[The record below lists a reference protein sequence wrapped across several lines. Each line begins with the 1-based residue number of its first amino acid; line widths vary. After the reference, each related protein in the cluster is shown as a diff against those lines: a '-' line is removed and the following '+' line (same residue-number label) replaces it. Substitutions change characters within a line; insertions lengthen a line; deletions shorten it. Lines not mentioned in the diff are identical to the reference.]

1 MKTIVLASSSP
12 RRIGLLSRYNIDPI
26 VIKAKIEEKILPGQ
40 PPEQVAMALAFQK
53 ANYVAKLLDVERIVI
68 GADTIVACQGKI
80 LGKPKDEEEA
90 RKMLQFLS
98 NKEHKVISGISIIKS
113 NTNIKLVD
121 FEKTLVKFRKLDPRR
136 IENYIKT
143 GESMGKAG
151 GYAIQGLG
159 GVLIEKIDGC
169 YFNVMGLPLYRLD
182 TLLEKHFDINLLQ

>member
-12 RRIGLLSRYNIDPI
+12 RRIDLLSRYNIDPI

-121 FEKTLVKFRKLDPRR
+121 FEKTLVKFRKLDPIR